1 MRTHTITLVC
11 LGLIAALCAVPL
23 GAGCGGH
30 TGSSTVTRAPDE
42 GTTVT
47 SSSGDKLDKV
57 VIKNFSVSGLSEDN
71 AAGVE
76 SKFCVDVSKSRK
88 IELICAEDL
97 RNLFKHQSD
106 LIQFGACNEEDC
118 LAKMGQQLEADFI
131 IQASI
136 NRVGE
141 MFVFNV
147 NLVEGK
153 TGKVK
158 TRFSREVPS
167 GKPEDLLGAG
177 SAIAEKLIL
186 EF

>member
-1 MRTHTITLVC
+1 MRTLIIAVIC
-11 LGLIAALCAVPL
+11 VGLIA
-23 GAGCGGH
+23 AGCGGH

-42 GTTVT
+42 ETTVT
-47 SSSGDKLDKV
+47 NTGEGKLAKV
-57 VIKNFSVSGLSEDN
+57 IIKNFSVTGLSEDN
-71 AAGVE
+71 AAGIA

-97 RNLFKHQSD
+97 RNIFKHQQD

-131 IQASI
+131 VQGSI
-136 NRVGE
+136 NQVGE
-141 MFVFNV
+141 MYILNIK
-147 NLVEGK
+147 LVEGK

-158 TRFSREVPS
+158 TRFSREVPA
-167 GKPEDLLGAG
+167 GKPENLLGAAT
-177 SAIAEKLIL
+177 AIAEKLIL

>member
-1 MRTHTITLVC
+1 
-11 LGLIAALCAVPL
+11 
-23 GAGCGGH
+23 
-30 TGSSTVTRAPDE
+30 VTRAPDE
-42 GTTVT
+42 GATVT
-47 SSSGDKLDKV
+47 NTGEGKLAKV
-57 VIKNFSVSGLSEDN
+57 VIKNFNVSGLSEDN
-71 AAGVE
+71 SAGVE

-97 RNLFKHQSD
+97 RNLFKHQQD

-118 LAKMGQQLEADFI
+118 LAKMGAQLEADFI

-136 NRVGE
+136 NQVGE

-153 TGKVK
+153 SGKVK
-158 TRFSREVPS
+158 TRLSREVPS
-167 GKPEDLLGAG
+167 AKPEDLLGAA

>member
-1 MRTHTITLVC
+1 
-11 LGLIAALCAVPL
+11 
-23 GAGCGGH
+23 
-30 TGSSTVTRAPDE
+30 
-42 GTTVT
+42 
-47 SSSGDKLDKV
+47 V
-57 VIKNFSVSGLSEDN
+57 VIKDFGVTGLSEDN
-71 AAGVE
+71 VAGIA

-97 RNLFKHQSD
+97 KNLFQHKQD

-131 IQASI
+131 VQGSI
-136 NRVGE
+136 NQVGE
-141 MFVFNV
+141 VFVLNI

-167 GKPEDLLGAG
+167 GKPEDLLGAAT
-177 SAIAEKLIL
+177 AIAEKLIL

>member
-1 MRTHTITLVC
+1 MRAIK
-11 LGLIAALCAVPL
+11 IAAVCVGLAA
-23 GAGCGGH
+23 AGCGGH
-30 TGSSTVTRAPDE
+30 TGPSTVTRAPDE
-42 GTTVT
+42 GTQV
-47 SSSGDKLDKV
+47 SKAGEGQLAKV
-57 VIKNFSVSGLSEDN
+57 VIKDFSVSGLSEDN
-71 AAGVE
+71 AAGVA

-97 RNLFKHQSD
+97 KNLFKHKQD

-118 LAKMGQQLEADFI
+118 LAQMGQQLEADFI

-136 NRVGE
+136 NQVGE
-141 MFVFNV
+141 TFVLNV
-147 NLVEGK
+147 NLVEGN

-167 GKPEDLLGAG
+167 GNPEDLLGAA

>member
-1 MRTHTITLVC
+1 MRIATITLVC
-11 LGLIAALCAVPL
+11 LGLMA
-23 GAGCGGH
+23 AGCGGH
-30 TGSSTVTRAPDE
+30 AGSSTVTRAPEE

-47 SSSGDKLDKV
+47 STGEGKLAKV
-57 VIKNFSVSGLSEDN
+57 VIKNFTVAGLSEDN

-97 RNLFKHQSD
+97 RNLFKHQQD

-118 LAKMGQQLEADFI
+118 LAKMGAQLEADFI

-136 NRVGE
+136 SQVGE
-141 MFVFNV
+141 MFVFSV

-153 TGKVK
+153 SGKVK

-167 GKPEDLLGAG
+167 AKPEDLLGAA

>member
-1 MRTHTITLVC
+1 MRTLSIAVWV
-11 LGLIAALCAVPL
+11 GLIA
-23 GAGCGGH
+23 AGCGGH
-30 TGSSTVTRAPDE
+30 TGSSTVTRAPEE

-47 SSSGDKLDKV
+47 STGEGKLAKV
-57 VIKNFSVSGLSEDN
+57 IIKNFSVTGLSGDN
-71 AAGVE
+71 AAGVA

-97 RNLFKHQSD
+97 KNLFKHQQD

-131 IQASI
+131 VQGSI
-136 NRVGE
+136 NQVGE
-141 MFVFNV
+141 MFVLNV

-158 TRFSREVPS
+158 TRFSREVPA
-167 GKPEDLLGAG
+167 GKPENLLGAAT
-177 SAIAEKLIL
+177 AIAEKLIL

>member
-1 MRTHTITLVC
+1 MRAFVIAVVC
-11 LGLIAALCAVPL
+11 LGWMV
-23 GAGCGGH
+23 AGCGGH
-30 TGSSTVTRAPDE
+30 AGSSTVTRAPEE

-47 SSSGDKLDKV
+47 KAGGGKLAKV
-57 VIKNFSVSGLSEDN
+57 VIKDFTVSGLSEDN
-71 AAGVE
+71 AAGVA

-97 RNLFKHQSD
+97 KNLFKHKQD

-118 LAKMGQQLEADFI
+118 LARMGQQLEADFI
-131 IQASI
+131 IQGSI
-136 NRVGE
+136 NMVGE
-141 MFVFNV
+141 VFVMNI
-147 NLVEGK
+147 NLVDGK

-167 GKPEDLLGAG
+167 GKPEDLLGAA
-177 SAIAEKLIL
+177 SAVAEKLIL

>member
-1 MRTHTITLVC
+1 
-11 LGLIAALCAVPL
+11 
-23 GAGCGGH
+23 
-30 TGSSTVTRAPDE
+30 
-42 GTTVT
+42 
-47 SSSGDKLDKV
+47 
-57 VIKNFSVSGLSEDN
+57 
-71 AAGVE
+71 VE

-97 RNLFKHQSD
+97 KNLFKHQQD

-118 LAKMGQQLEADFI
+118 LAKMGAQLEADFFV
-131 IQASI
+131 QASI
-136 NRVGE
+136 NQVGE

-147 NLVEGK
+147 NLVDGK
-153 TGKVK
+153 SGKVK

-167 GKPEDLLGAG
+167 GKPEDLLGAA

>member
-1 MRTHTITLVC
+1 MKTLTITLVC
-11 LGLIAALCAVPL
+11 LGLI

-30 TGSSTVTRAPDE
+30 TGSATVTRAPEE

-47 SSSGDKLDKV
+47 STGEGKLAKV
-57 VIKNFSVSGLSEDN
+57 IIKNFTVAGLSEDN

-97 RNLFKHQSD
+97 KNLFKHQQD
-106 LIQFGACNEEDC
+106 LIQFGACNQEDC
-118 LAKMGQQLEADFI
+118 LAKMGAQLEADFFV
-131 IQASI
+131 QASI
-136 NRVGE
+136 NQVGE

-153 TGKVK
+153 SGKVK

-167 GKPEDLLGAG
+167 GKPEDLLGAAG
-177 SAIAEKLIL
+177 AIAEKLIL

>member
-1 MRTHTITLVC
+1 MRVFGYIAIII
-11 LGLIAALCAVPL
+11 GLFLL
-23 GAGCGGH
+23 AGCGGH
-30 TGSSTVTRAPDE
+30 TGSSTVTRSPDE

-47 SSSGDKLDKV
+47 NTGEGNLAKV
-57 VIKNFSVSGLSEDN
+57 IIKNFAVSGLSEDN
-71 AAGVE
+71 AAGVA

-97 RNLFKHQSD
+97 KNLFKHQQD

-118 LAKMGQQLEADFI
+118 LAKMGAQLEADFFV
-131 IQASI
+131 QASI
-136 NRVGE
+136 NQVGE

-167 GKPEDLLGAG
+167 GKPEDLLGAASG
-177 SAIAEKLIL
+177 IAEKLIL